1 MKSHF
6 QQQQKSEVIL
16 FSLSPIIII
25 IIIANF
31 FSLPSFINLY
41 VLSFVICCLWSHL
54 VSISS
59 SDNKTKKN
67 ENVQCFLTR
76 LVGVKHIHK
85 EFFFR
90 CCRYSFENCFAK
102 NDFSPF
108 SIHSNI
114 QRIHILRDDVGH
126 FSSSTFV
133 PNEPPP
139 PSYRFVFSSFL
150 IWSL

>member
-1 MKSHF
+1 MKPPIFYLFFGLFLDAINIQNVFSVKT
-6 QQQQKSEVIL
+6 KSKMINEKP
-16 FSLSPIIII
+16 FSTTTKKWSDFVFFV
-25 IIIANF
+25 AYNNHNNNNSQF

-102 NDFSPF
+102 MIFLLSQSTPTYKE
-108 SIHSNI
+108 SI
-114 QRIHILRDDVGH
+114 
-126 FSSSTFV
+126 F
-133 PNEPPP
+133 
-139 PSYRFVFSSFL
+139 
-150 IWSL
+150 